1 MNLLVLNSFEYFAF
15 RWLFSTNH
23 KDIGTLYFILGALS
37 GVIGTALSVYMRFE
51 LSRPG
56 LQFMVDNIS
65 LWNVFITL
73 HAFISFVFILY
84 IPLSCYIEDL
94 PNVKKIDHICIANFF
109 ILFFFKDL
117 QEFVFH
123 YERAC

>member
-1 MNLLVLNSFEYFAF
+1 MPQIDFVLWFSQIFWLVLFF
-15 RWLFSTNH
+15 
-23 KDIGTLYFILGALS
+23 LS
-37 GVIGTALSVYMRFE
+37 
-51 LSRPG
+51 
-56 LQFMVDNIS
+56 
-65 LWNVFITL
+65 
-73 HAFISFVFILY
+73 FISFVFILY